1 MAASRARVL
10 AGRRADPSDPP
21 PPRLG
26 TITGLICWSNWS
38 STKPST
44 GILLSQIL
52 SRRTPLWHSGELGR
66 TIYVLCTD
74 VCVRT
79 MMPILTLI
87 VALNHSLIFN
97 PYIRVKRQRY
107 QFKLKSENAHSTL
120 SDEREQALREVGFV
134 FDSHE
139 AMWEE
144 RFNQLIRFRETQGH
158 VRVPT
163 KYPANPQ
170 LSIWVK

>member
-10 AGRRADPSDPP
+10 AERRADPSDPP

-66 TIYVLCTD
+66 IIYVLCTD

-87 VALNHSLIFN
+87 VVLNHSLIFN
-97 PYIRVKRQRY
+97 P
-107 QFKLKSENAHSTL
+107 FKQGETPTL
-120 SDEREQALREVGFV
+120 SVQAKKRKRSLDFIRWERTSAPRGGICFWFSRGSVGREIQ
-134 FDSHE
+134 S
-139 AMWEE
+139 
-144 RFNQLIRFRETQGH
+144 
-158 VRVPT
+158 
-163 KYPANPQ
+163 ANPIPGNPRPRA
-170 LSIWVK
+170 SSNKVPS